1 MTDTIK
7 GKVLITGASGFIG
20 SWLRDT
26 LLEQGSDVLAIRRPG
41 SPAART
47 GRSVEA
53 NYDDVATLKR
63 IMASERPDYVLHV
76 AGATKGRTYSDFE
89 RGNVMPT
96 ENLLRAAEAEHP
108 DLKRFVHVSSLAAY
122 GPSRKG
128 QPLRETDPRRPVEFY
143 GESKLAS
150 ERVVERAQVPYTI
163 IRPSGVYGPRDVDML
178 ELFKLARG
186 RVNLFFGNRK
196 SWGSFVYVD
205 DVVSAILRAGAAKAA
220 EGRGYFLSDGEPIT
234 WDTLQS
240 DIMAVVGKRSLTVS
254 LPKQM
259 PFVAGFFGELAT
271 RFDGEPRLMNRQKAV
286 MGAQE
291 AWTCHAD
298 AAASD
303 FGFAPTVPRREA
315 LARTHAWY
323 QANGWYGR

>member
-1 MTDTIK
+1 MTDTIT

-26 LLEQGSDVLAIRRPG
+26 LLEQGADVIAIRRPG
-41 SPAART
+41 SPEAKT

-53 NYDDVATLKR
+53 SYDDLG
-63 IMASERPDYVLHV
+63 SLERVMEREQPDYVLHV
-76 AGATKGRTYSDFE
+76 AGATKGRTYQDFE

-96 ENLLRAAEAEHP
+96 ENLLRAAEAVHP
-108 DLKRFVHVSSLAAY
+108 DLKRFVHISSLAAY
-122 GPSRKG
+122 GPSRPG

-150 ERVVERAQVPYTI
+150 ERTVERAAVPYTI
-163 IRPSGVYGPRDVDML
+163 IRPSGVYGPRDVDMF
-178 ELFKLARG
+178 ELFKLARS
-186 RVNLFFGNRK
+186 RVNLFFGNRE

-205 DVVSAILRAGAAKAA
+205 DVVRAILQAAASPTTV
-220 EGRGYFLSDGEPIT
+220 GRGYFLADGEPIT
-234 WDTLQS
+234 WDTLQA
-240 DIMAVVGKRSLTVS
+240 DIQAVVGRRALTVS

-259 PFVAGFFGELAT
+259 PFVAGVLGELAT
-271 RFDGEPRLMNRQKAV
+271 RIDGQPRLMNRQKAI

-291 AWTCHAD
+291 AWTCHAE
-298 AAASD
+298 AAAAD
-303 FGFAPTVPRREA
+303 FGFTPSVPRREA

-323 QANGWYGR
+323 EANGWYGR